1 MVNLSYPEKSID
13 TGFRGCKDSS
23 VGVIAVAI
31 VTQDFVVK
39 ECVSNVI
46 ISA

>member
-13 TGFRGCKDSS
+13 SGFRGCKDSS
-23 VGVIAVAI
+23 VGVIAIAI

-39 ECVSNVI
+39 ERVSNVI

>member
-1 MVNLSYPEKSID
+1 MMNLSYPEKSID

-39 ECVSNVI
+39 EPVSNVI